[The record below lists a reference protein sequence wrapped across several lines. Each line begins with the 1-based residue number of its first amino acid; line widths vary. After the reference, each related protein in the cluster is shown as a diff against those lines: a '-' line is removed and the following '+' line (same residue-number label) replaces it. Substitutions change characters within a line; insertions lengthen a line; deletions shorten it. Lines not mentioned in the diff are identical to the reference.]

1 MVIDC
6 ELEECLLIHRLDKSL
21 QMVLLMLQ
29 EVDVVLA
36 RSAAHRLGLGVVSFD
51 LAELCC

>member
-1 MVIDC
+1 MSIDC
-6 ELEECLLIHRLDKSL
+6 DLEEWLLVYRLDKSL

-29 EVDVVLA
+29 EVDMVLA
-36 RSAAHRLGLGVVSFD
+36 RSAAHRLGFGVVSFD